1 MDLRKYYSKLNSKV
15 QRSYEKQLQDIS
27 GIRAGLKKAD
37 KSKEADYLLKVA
49 DMILTYSELENN
61 LDENFFE
68 TTPVEKIRKSFD
80 SFYKELQPGKY
91 KISFLNPDYSAK
103 IFGEKTGKYAYA
115 LYSVFRQYKNFAFE
129 HKIFRMEKYN
139 RMFLEMYERFTTK
152 KKFSEKFLKDLTTK
166 YEKKTDTEE
175 TVFFYKEMFG
185 RDFTHYREIVL
196 NSSPK
201 DIRYLYRY
209 NVNITENEI
218 RTVDFFK
225 KYSKQKLDACAKQIA
240 KAYAQGFLNNDKDLS
255 KKSSAL
261 IRFSAGQEELI
272 KRLIFFLNK
281 DFGLE
286 SIIGAPSSTPVNKQI
301 SHDLKFV
308 TGAFFDKEYA
318 DGKLEAAEKAMM
330 KVREDL
336 DAYSG
341 IILVESFGE
350 KPFSPDS
357 KKTAWSF
364 SQEQQKVYQYF
375 MNKNQQ
381 LRQKFIPRTET
392 SFCII
397 AFPSPEIGKDF
408 EAVFEDILEVNMLDS
423 AKYEKIQKN
432 IIDLL
437 DRADSVHVKGKNG
450 NLTDIIIK
458 NQKLKNAKK
467 HTNYCNCGADV
478 NIPVGEVF
486 TSPQL
491 AGTSGTLHIKETF
504 LNGLKFKDLRLD
516 FKDGFISDYS
526 CANFKDTE
534 DNKKFIR
541 ENLMFPHKT
550 LPIGEFAIGTNTL
563 AYTVAKKYDI
573 LDVLP
578 VLIIEKMGPHFA
590 IGDTCFSHEE
600 DKAVYN
606 PIDNKQIT
614 ARDNEMT
621 INRKADHSKAYTGV
635 HTDITL
641 PYEDIE
647 FITGIT
653 ETKDRLDIIRNGRF
667 AVKGTEELNIPLDK
681 AGV

>member
-1 MDLRKYYSKLNSKV
+1 MDLKKYYSKLNSKALKN
-15 QRSYEKQLQDIS
+15 YEKQTAQITQ
-27 GIRAGLKKAD
+27 IKTGLKKPA
-37 KSKEADYLLKVA
+37 SKEADYLLKIAELV
-49 DMILTYSELENN
+49 LTFTGLEARI
-61 LDENFFE
+61 DEDYFDK
-68 TTPVEKIRKSFD
+68 TPLEKIKKQFD
-80 SFYKELQPGKY
+80 PVYKELEPRNYGKSY
-91 KISFLNPDYSAK
+91 LNPDYSAK
-103 IFGEKTGKYAYA
+103 IFGDKTGKYAYA
-115 LYSVFRQYKNFAFE
+115 VYSYFRQYKNFSFE
-129 HKIFRMEKYN
+129 HKIFSMERYN
-139 RMFLEMYERFTTK
+139 RMFLEMYERLEAK
-152 KKFSEKFLKDLTTK
+152 KKFTEKFFRDLIVK
-166 YEKKTDTEE
+166 YEKRTDPEE
-175 TVFFYKEMFG
+175 ILYFYKEMFG
-185 RDFTHYREIVL
+185 RDYTLYREIVL

-209 NVNITENEI
+209 NINITENEI
-218 RTVDFFK
+218 RTVEFFRH
-225 KYSKQKLDACAKQIA
+225 YSKQKLDALAKQIS
-240 KAYAQGFLNNDKDLS
+240 KAYAQGFINNDKDLG
-255 KKSSAL
+255 KKSSVL

-281 DFGLE
+281 DYGLE
-286 SIIGAPSSTPVNKQI
+286 SIVGCPSSTPANKQI

-308 TGAFFDKEYA
+308 NAAFFDKEYA
-318 DGKLEAAEKAMM
+318 DKRLDSAEKAMT
-330 KVREDL
+330 KIQDDL

-350 KPFSPDS
+350 KPFSPES

-364 SQEQQKVYQYF
+364 NQDQQKVYQYF

-381 LRQKFIPRTET
+381 MRQIFIPRTET

-397 AFPSPEIGKDF
+397 AFPSPEIGKNF
-408 EAVFEDILEVNMLDS
+408 ENIFEDILEVNMLDS
-423 AKYEKIQKN
+423 GRYEKIQKN
-432 IIDLL
+432 IIDAI
-437 DRADSVHVKGKNG
+437 DKADSVHVKGNNG

-458 NQKLKNAKK
+458 NQKLKNPKK

-491 AGTSGTLHIKETF
+491 EGTNGTLHLKETF
-504 LNGLKFKDLRLD
+504 LNGLKFKELRLD

-526 CANFKDTE
+526 CANFKAKE
-534 DNKKFIR
+534 ENRKFIR
-541 ENLMFPHKT
+541 ENLIFPHKT

-563 AYTVAKKYDI
+563 AYTVAQKYKI

-606 PIDNKQIT
+606 PIDSKQIT

-621 INRKADHSKAYTGV
+621 LNRKTDHSKAYTGV

-647 FITGIT
+647 FISGIT
-653 ETKDRLDIIRNGRF
+653 EKNEKFDIIRNGRF
-667 AVKGTEELNIPLDK
+667 VVKGTEEMNIPLHK
-681 AGV
+681 AGI